1 MFNKKG
7 ASTGIGSATAIKFA
21 RLGAK
26 LVVHGRNE
34 DGLNKTIEQC
44 PSETQINVSSL
55 KIDKILLNK
64 PFEYLCYRLLKE
76 VVLACDKKHLN
87 CFYAVHLT
95 WKQ

>member
-1 MFNKKG
+1 MIFQHCFHILFNNKG

-44 PSETQINVSSL
+44 PSETQINVSS
-55 KIDKILLNK
+55 
-64 PFEYLCYRLLKE
+64 
-76 VVLACDKKHLN
+76 
-87 CFYAVHLT
+87 
-95 WKQ
+95 